1 MTTTAQAPTAPTAA
15 TTLKNPP
22 RLKGGFPLIG
32 HTIDFASDPVGLL
45 QRAYDEC
52 GRVAQFKLLGKSV
65 TLFTGPE
72 AHESLFRLPDEVLSP
87 TEAYKMMIPV
97 FGKGVVYD
105 TTPERMYEQLHMMHP
120 ALRHGRMRTYT
131 DIIADETKK
140 MIAGWGDTGQIEVC
154 EFFGTL
160 TSFTSSRCLLGEEF
174 RTEMSE
180 EFARVYADLE
190 AGIVPI
196 AYINA
201 HLPIPAFRKR
211 DAARKRLGEMVSTIV
226 QQRRA
231 TGIAGED
238 FMQTLMESKY
248 SDESM
253 LTDHEI
259 TGILIAN
266 MFAGHHTS
274 SVTTAWSLLELIR
287 APDYYQKVCTE
298 VRDRFDENE
307 EYSFSAMRDIE
318 RTEWAIK
325 EALRIHPPLF
335 MLFRAAMQD
344 CEIHGYQIKKGDW
357 VSVSPI
363 VAHREDAVFRKALE
377 YDPDRYGPGR
387 EEDKVPFAYVSFGGG
402 RHKCLGN
409 AFALLQMKTIMA
421 VLLNNYD
428 FELVGNPIAT
438 DFGRVV
444 LGPKPPINVRYR
456 KRQKGKDD
464 ARLSA

>member
-1 MTTTAQAPTAPTAA
+1 MTTAASIGTAPA
-15 TTLKNPP
+15 TGTRLKKPP
-22 RLKGGFPLIG
+22 RMKGGFPLIG
-32 HTIDFASDPVGLL
+32 HTIDFARDPVGLL

-52 GRVAQFKLLGKSV
+52 GRVAQFKLAGKNV

-105 TTPERMYEQLHMMHP
+105 TTPERMFEQLHMLHP
-120 ALRHGRMRTYT
+120 ALRNKRMRTYT
-131 DIIADETKK
+131 EIIADETHK
-140 MIAGWGDTGQIEVC
+140 IISDWGDEGQIEVC
-154 EFFGTL
+154 EFFATL

-174 RTEMSE
+174 RNDMSE
-180 EFARVYADLE
+180 EFARVYEDLE
-190 AGIVPI
+190 AGIVPL

-201 HLPIPAFRKR
+201 YLPIPAFRKR
-211 DAARKRLGEMVSTIV
+211 DRARARLGEMVSTIIE
-226 QQRRA
+226 RRRRK
-231 TGIAGED
+231 GIHSED
-238 FMQTLMESKY
+238 FTETLMESQY
-248 SDESM
+248 ADGTS

-259 TGILIAN
+259 AGILIAV

-274 SVTTAWSLLELIR
+274 SVTTAWSLLELLR
-287 APDYYQKVCTE
+287 TPDYYAKVCTE
-298 VRDRFDENE
+298 IRERFPDDEG
-307 EYSFSAMRDIE
+307 YSFQAMRDLE

-335 MLFRAAMQD
+335 MLFRAALED
-344 CEIHGYQIKKGDW
+344 CEIYGYQVKKGDW
-357 VSVSPI
+357 VSVSPLI
-363 VAHREDAVFRKALE
+363 AHRENEVFENALE

-387 EEDKVPFAYVSFGGG
+387 EEDKRPFAYVSFGGG

-409 AFALLQMKTIMA
+409 AFAILQMKTIFS

-428 FELVGNPIAT
+428 FELVGDPMDT
-438 DFGRVV
+438 DFGRIV

-456 KRQKGKDD
+456 KRGTSD
-464 ARLSA
+464 ARISA

>member
-1 MTTTAQAPTAPTAA
+1 M
-15 TTLKNPP
+15 
-22 RLKGGFPLIG
+22 KGGFPLIG
-32 HTIDFASDPVGLL
+32 HTIDFARDPVGLL

-52 GRVAQFKLLGKSV
+52 GRVAQFKLAGKNV

-105 TTPERMYEQLHMMHP
+105 TTPERMFEQLHMLHP
-120 ALRHGRMRTYT
+120 ALRNKRMRTYT
-131 DIIADETKK
+131 EIIADETHK
-140 MIAGWGDTGQIEVC
+140 IISGWGDEGQIEVC
-154 EFFGTL
+154 EFFATL

-174 RTEMSE
+174 RNDMSE
-180 EFARVYADLE
+180 EFARVYEDLE
-190 AGIVPI
+190 AGIVPL

-201 HLPIPAFRKR
+201 YLPIPAFRKR
-211 DAARKRLGEMVSTIV
+211 DRARARLGEMVSTIIE
-226 QQRRA
+226 RRRRK
-231 TGIAGED
+231 GIHSED
-238 FMQTLMESKY
+238 FTETLMESQY
-248 SDESM
+248 ADGTS

-259 TGILIAN
+259 AGILIAV

-274 SVTTAWSLLELIR
+274 SVTTAWSLLELLR
-287 APDYYQKVCTE
+287 TPDYYAKVCTE
-298 VRDRFDENE
+298 IRERFPDDEG
-307 EYSFSAMRDIE
+307 YSFQAMRDLE

-335 MLFRAAMQD
+335 MLFRAALED
-344 CEIHGYQIKKGDW
+344 CEIYGYQVKKGDW
-357 VSVSPI
+357 VSVSPLI
-363 VAHREDAVFRKALE
+363 AHRENEVFENALE

-387 EEDKVPFAYVSFGGG
+387 EEDKRPFAYVSFGGG

-409 AFALLQMKTIMA
+409 AFAILQMKTIFS

-428 FELVGNPIAT
+428 FELVGDPMDT
-438 DFGRVV
+438 DFGRIV

-456 KRQKGKDD
+456 KRGTSD
-464 ARLSA
+464 ARISA

>member
-1 MTTTAQAPTAPTAA
+1 MTTTTQAPTASTL
-15 TTLKNPP
+15 TTRLKRPP

-32 HTIDFASDPVGLL
+32 HTIDFARDPVGLL
-45 QRAYDEC
+45 QRAYAEC
-52 GRVAQFKLLGKSV
+52 GRVAQFKLLGKNV

-72 AHESLFRLPDEVLSP
+72 AHESLFRLPDDVLSP

-105 TTPERMYEQLHMMHP
+105 TTPARMYEQLHMMHP
-120 ALRHGRMRTYT
+120 ALRHNRMRTYT

-140 MIAGWGDTGQIEVC
+140 MIAGWGEQGQVEVC

-174 RTEMSE
+174 RDEMSE

-211 DAARKRLGEMVSTIV
+211 DAARKRLGEMVSTII
-226 QQRRA
+226 QRRRA
-231 TGIAGED
+231 RGVAGED
-238 FMQTLMESKY
+238 FLQTLMESKY
-248 SDESM
+248 SDGSM

-287 APDYYQKVCTE
+287 APEYYQIVCTE
-298 VRDRFDENE
+298 VRDRFSESE
-307 EYSFSAMRDIE
+307 EYSYSAMRDIE

-335 MLFRAAMQD
+335 MLFRAAMQN
-344 CEIHGYQIKKGDW
+344 CEIHGYQIEEGDW

-363 VAHREDAVFRKALE
+363 VAHREEAVFQRALD
-377 YDPDRYGPGR
+377 YDPERYGPGR
-387 EEDKVPFAYVSFGGG
+387 EEDRVPFAYVAFGGG

-444 LGPKPPINVRYR
+444 LGPKPPINVRYA
-456 KRQKGKDD
+456 KRQKGRDD
-464 ARLSA
+464 APVSA

>member
-1 MTTTAQAPTAPTAA
+1 MTTAASIGTAPA
-15 TTLKNPP
+15 TGTRLKKPP
-22 RLKGGFPLIG
+22 RMKGGFPLIG
-32 HTIDFASDPVGLL
+32 HTIDFARDPVGLL

-52 GRVAQFKLLGKSV
+52 GRVAQFKLAGKNV

-105 TTPERMYEQLHMMHP
+105 TTPERMFEQLHMLHP
-120 ALRHGRMRTYT
+120 ALRNKRMRTYT
-131 DIIADETKK
+131 EIIADETHK
-140 MIAGWGDTGQIEVC
+140 IISGWGDEGQIEVC
-154 EFFGTL
+154 EFFATL

-174 RTEMSE
+174 RNDMSE
-180 EFARVYADLE
+180 EFARVYEDLE
-190 AGIVPI
+190 AGIVPL

-201 HLPIPAFRKR
+201 YLPIPAFRKR
-211 DAARKRLGEMVSTIV
+211 DRARARLGEMVSTIIE
-226 QQRRA
+226 RRRRK
-231 TGIAGED
+231 GIHSED
-238 FMQTLMESKY
+238 FTETLMESQY
-248 SDESM
+248 ADGTS

-259 TGILIAN
+259 AGILIAV

-274 SVTTAWSLLELIR
+274 SVTTAWSLLELLR
-287 APDYYQKVCTE
+287 TPDYYAKVCTE
-298 VRDRFDENE
+298 IRERFPDDEG
-307 EYSFSAMRDIE
+307 YSFQAMRDLE

-335 MLFRAAMQD
+335 MLFRAALED
-344 CEIHGYQIKKGDW
+344 CEIYGYQVKKGDW
-357 VSVSPI
+357 VSVSPLI
-363 VAHREDAVFRKALE
+363 AHRENEVFENALE

-387 EEDKVPFAYVSFGGG
+387 EEDKRPFAYVSFGGG

-409 AFALLQMKTIMA
+409 AFAILQMKTIFS

-428 FELVGNPIAT
+428 FELVGDPMDT
-438 DFGRVV
+438 DFGRIV

-456 KRQKGKDD
+456 KRGTSD
-464 ARLSA
+464 ARISA